1 MRVGKS
7 LGNRNI
13 RRYLIG
19 VSLSHLGLWMETTA
33 VLWLLLELTG
43 SGTALGI
50 HSVVRFGPMLL
61 FGAHGGLLTDRME
74 RLKLLK
80 ITQSLHAVSAV
91 VLLVV
96 VLQPDPSVIVI
107 YLLGFAHGCI
117 NAVDNPLR
125 RGFIR
130 DLSRD
135 DELANAVALNST
147 VGTINRTVG
156 PALGGMTIATFGLVW
171 CFAAN
176 ALSYAAVL
184 IALSLIDRSTLRP
197 PHLAPPGRGQ
207 VRAAYRYAWEDEHI
221 WRTLVV
227 VAVVGTFAWNYGVLM
242 PVYAT
247 ATMGGDAALYGLM
260 LSTVG
265 VGSFVGALLTARS
278 RGAHDLRMYRA
289 LIVIVGALSLI
300 AVAPGILVAC
310 IALFLLGGAGTSVVI
325 SSQTYLQLR
334 VHDQMSG
341 RVMALFSVAFL
352 GSKPLGGAL
361 GGWLIDVSGPRLG
374 FGAGAAIVAA
384 IGGWAAFSAQRSN
397 TRRTAAAGSVVQTER
412 TASNSV
418 RARGIDR
425 TTDVTDGAS

>member
-1 MRVGKS
+1 MSKVSNGRPGLMHVGKS

-61 FGAHGGLLTDRME
+61 FGAHGGLLTDRVE

-80 ITQSLHAVSAV
+80 ITQSLHAVSSV
-91 VLLVV
+91 VLIVV
-96 VLQPDPSVIVI
+96 VLQPDPSVLVI

-130 DLSRD
+130 DLSSD
-135 DELANAVALNST
+135 DELPNAVALNST
-147 VGTINRTVG
+147 AGTINRTFG
-156 PALGGMTIATFGLVW
+156 PALGGMTIAAFGVVW
-171 CFAAN
+171 CFAIN

-184 IALSLIDRSTLRP
+184 IALSLIDRSKLRP
-197 PHLAPPGRGQ
+197 PHYAPTGRGQ
-207 VRAAYRYAWEDEHI
+207 VRAAYRYALDDAHI
-221 WRTLVV
+221 WRTLVI
-227 VAVVGTFAWNYGVLM
+227 VAAVGTFAWNYGVLM

-247 ATMGGDAALYGLM
+247 ATLGGDASLYGLM

-265 VGSFVGALLTARS
+265 AGSFVGALLTARAS
-278 RGAHDLRMYRA
+278 GAHDRRMHGA
-289 LIVIVGALSLI
+289 LAVIVAAMLLT
-300 AVAPGILVAC
+300 AVAPGVLVAG
-310 IALFLLGGAGTSVVI
+310 IALFVLGGAGTSVII
-325 SSQTYLQLR
+325 SSQTHLQLR

-341 RVMALFSVAFL
+341 RVMALFSIAFL

-361 GGWLIDVSGPRLG
+361 AGWLIDASGPRLG
-374 FGAGAAIVAA
+374 FGVGAVIVAI
-384 IGGWAAFSAQRSN
+384 IGNMGCDSAETKHS
-397 TRRTAAAGSVVQTER
+397 RRE
-412 TASNSV
+412 
-418 RARGIDR
+418 
-425 TTDVTDGAS
+425 